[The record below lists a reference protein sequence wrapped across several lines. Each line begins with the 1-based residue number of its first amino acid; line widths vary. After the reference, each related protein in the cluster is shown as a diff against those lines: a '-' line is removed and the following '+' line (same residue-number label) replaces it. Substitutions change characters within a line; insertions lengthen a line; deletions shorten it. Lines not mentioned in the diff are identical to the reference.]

1 MTINEIPTHPGGD
14 SLGLNGGPR
23 DPLSDSYD
31 PPEAEA
37 HRGESTTAH
46 LRDLMAS
53 LTSDTE
59 STLIQK
65 KTARRKV
72 RRVRTGHS
80 VWYLSRNRMIAIE
93 NGLVIGL
100 KPMNCVSTALLRRRI
115 SNGEG
120 PAKGDVVVVDE
131 LLLLDR
137 DGVELISWLDDSG
150 VVLKALVDVKR
161 GR

>member
-1 MTINEIPTHPGGD
+1 MNINEIPTHPGGD
-14 SLGLNGGPR
+14 SWSPNGDAPR
-23 DPLSDSYD
+23 PFPDSYTLPTAD
-31 PPEAEA
+31 A

-65 KTARRKV
+65 KTARRKT

-131 LLLLDR
+131 LLLLDH